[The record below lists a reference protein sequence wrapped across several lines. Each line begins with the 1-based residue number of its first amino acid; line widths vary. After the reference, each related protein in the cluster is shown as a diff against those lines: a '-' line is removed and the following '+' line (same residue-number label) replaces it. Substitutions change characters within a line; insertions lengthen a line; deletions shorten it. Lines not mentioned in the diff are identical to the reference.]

1 MFGLVFNFL
10 DKSQMVV
17 LQQYVMVTL
26 GFIFLFSNARYTGT
40 MIQIILF
47 YFCWQKK
54 KKKKLQCFSKK
65 TRDLRIFE
73 KISCHCVVL
82 TQ

>member
-17 LQQYVMVTL
+17 LQQYVVVTL

-40 MIQIILF
+40 MI
-47 YFCWQKK
+47 
-54 KKKKLQCFSKK
+54 
-65 TRDLRIFE
+65 
-73 KISCHCVVL
+73 
-82 TQ
+82 